1 MLKKIS
7 SRVYMA
13 LIFIFLYLPIAVL
26 IFLSF
31 NNSTSRVTW
40 GGFTLEWYR
49 RCFQSETIMTAFATT
64 LQITLLA
71 AVISTV
77 IGTLAAMGIS
87 AMKKKNQ
94 TIYLGATNIP
104 LLNADIV
111 TGISMML
118 LFVKF
123 MDLGFVTVLIAHIT
137 FNIPYVILNV
147 LPKLKQA
154 NKYTYEAALDLGASP
169 LYAFFKVTWPEISSG
184 VFSGFLMAVTMS
196 LDDFSITY
204 FTKGAGVNTLS
215 TMLYTQ
221 LKKGIK
227 PELYALSTVL
237 FFTVLLLLIAVN
249 INSGSTPAVSTQQI
263 DTNVDTHKTA
273 RSHKLILVRK
283 TVSIAIIAAL
293 LIGTGSVFF
302 ISSNSSASSDRTLT
316 VLNYGKYFDDDTLKQ
331 FEAETGITVKYEEY
345 EDPEEMY
352 TKYKSGAI
360 DYDVICTS
368 EYIIGKLINEGEV
381 NEIDY
386 DSIENYSN
394 IDPSIIEMSSS
405 YDPEHKYTLPYFYG
419 TVGILYNKTMVD
431 PEDLKSWNC
440 LWDGKYAGNMIMINS
455 VRDAMTPAL
464 ATLGYSIN
472 DTNEDHLREAL
483 QLLINQKPDVTAY
496 LVDETCDEMV
506 AENAAMAICY
516 SGEAASAMDLNENL
530 DYTVPSEGSNI
541 WIDSWFIPKTCQHSE
556 EALEFLNYICRDDAA
571 EANFEY
577 VYYASPVI
585 SVVENMS
592 DEDRENEAI
601 NPPTEVIERCEIYKT
616 LNDDETELL
625 NTLWQEL
632 KGN

>member
-49 RCFQSETIMTAFATT
+49 KCFQSEKIMTAFATT

-237 FFTVLLLLIAVN
+237 FFTVLLLLISVN
-249 INSGSTPAVSTQQI
+249 INSGSTPAVSTKQI
-263 DTNVDTHKTA
+263 DTNADTRKTA

-302 ISSNSSASSDRTLT
+302 ISSNSSASSGRTLT
-316 VLNYGKYFDDDTLKQ
+316 VLNYGKYFDEDTLKQ

-394 IDPSIIEMSSS
+394 IDPAIIKMSSS
-405 YDPEHKYTLPYFYG
+405 FDPEHKYTLPYFYG

-506 AENAAMAICY
+506 AENAALAICY

-541 WIDSWFIPKTCQHSE
+541 WIDSWFIPKTCQHNE

-592 DEDRENEAI
+592 DEDRQNEAI
-601 NPPTEVIERCEIYKT
+601 NPPTEVIERCEIYRT

>member
-7 SRVYMA
+7 SRIYMA

-40 GGFTLEWYR
+40 GGFTLEWYK

-71 AVISTV
+71 AVISTI
-77 IGTLAAMGIS
+77 IGTLAAIGIS

-123 MDLGFVTVLIAHIT
+123 IDLGFVTVLIAHIT

-147 LPKLKQA
+147 LPKLKQT
-154 NKYTYEAALDLGASP
+154 NKYTYEAALDLGATP

-204 FTKGAGVNTLS
+204 FTKGAGVNILS

-249 INSGSTPAVSTQQI
+249 INSGSTPAVSTAQI
-263 DTNVDTHKTA
+263 DSNADNRKTA
-273 RSHKLILVRK
+273 RSHKLVLVKR
-283 TVSIAIIAAL
+283 TVSIVIIAAL
-293 LIGTGSVFF
+293 VIGTGSVFF
-302 ISSNSSASSDRTLT
+302 ISSNSSSSSDRTLT
-316 VLNYGKYFDDDTLKQ
+316 VLNYGKYFDEDALKQ

-386 DSIENYSN
+386 DAIENYSN
-394 IDPSIIEMSSS
+394 VDPTIIEMSSS
-405 YDPEHKYTLPYFYG
+405 FDPEHKYTLPYFYG
-419 TVGILYNKTMVD
+419 TVGILYNKTMVN
-431 PEDLKSWNC
+431 PEDLKTWNC

-472 DTNEDHLREAL
+472 DTDEEHLREAL
-483 QLLINQKPDVTAY
+483 QLLIQQKPDVTAY

-506 AENAAMAICY
+506 AENAALAICY

-530 DYTVPSEGSNI
+530 DYVVPSEGSNI
-541 WIDSWFIPKTCQHSE
+541 WIDSWFMPKTCKHSE
-556 EALEFLNYICRDDAA
+556 EALEFLNYVCRDDVAQT
-571 EANFEY
+571 NFEY
-577 VYYASPVI
+577 VYYASPI
-585 SVVENMS
+585 IPVVESMS
-592 DEDRENEAI
+592 DEDKQNEAI

-616 LNDDETELL
+616 LDDDETELL

>member
-249 INSGSTPAVSTQQI
+249 INSDSTPAVSTKQI
-263 DTNVDTHKTA
+263 DTSVDTRKTA
-273 RSHKLILVRK
+273 RSHTLILVRK

-293 LIGTGSVFF
+293 LIGTGSIFF

-316 VLNYGKYFDDDTLKQ
+316 VLNYGKYFDEDTLKQ

-394 IDPSIIEMSSS
+394 IDPAIIEMSSS
-405 YDPEHKYTLPYFYG
+405 FDPEHKYTLPYFYG

-506 AENAAMAICY
+506 AENAALAICY

-541 WIDSWFIPKTCQHSE
+541 WIDSWFIPKTCQHNE
-556 EALEFLNYICRDDAA
+556 EALEFLDYICRDDAA

-585 SVVENMS
+585 PVVENMS
-592 DEDRENEAI
+592 DEDRQNEAI
-601 NPPTEVIERCEIYKT
+601 NPPTEVIERCEIYRT